1 MTEHEILA
9 RVSAVIGEVLEIDDL
24 ALDLAT
30 TASEVEDWD
39 SIATVEIVV
48 ALEQEFSIRF
58 RTGEMAAFAK
68 VGDLVRT
75 IAERA
80 G

>member
-1 MTEHEILA
+1 MTEQEILA
-9 RVSAVIGEVLEIDDL
+9 RVSAVIAEVLELDDL

-30 TASEVEDWD
+30 GASDVEDWD

-58 RTGEMAAFAK
+58 RTGEMAAFAT

-75 IAERA
+75 IEKHAR
-80 G
+80 